1 MSRYKPPFR
10 LSMGNKILRFAH
22 AKYHYFLLFL
32 YKINKEDLPFMYS
45 LVFWCEFIDAVDF
58 FGSCLCDPCHSL
70 CVIVKVNT
78 PSQKLQNQNVFAK
91 NSAFVSPFYRR
102 IFCFSLVLK
111 SLPFPAYLKPEKG
124 TPFGRISPK
133 MRPLHRN
140 TPEGIIFSLTLFDV
154 RLSYF
159 ICHCWPFSLIISVLL
174 DLYLVTLLKGFR
186 EISRSSLS
194 EPFLSSGFLVLPG
207 T

>member
-1 MSRYKPPFR
+1 
-10 LSMGNKILRFAH
+10 
-22 AKYHYFLLFL
+22 
-32 YKINKEDLPFMYS
+32 MYS
-45 LVFWCEFIDAVDF
+45 LVFWCEFIDAVRF

-70 CVIVKVNT
+70 RVIVNRLSLETAVNT

-102 IFCFSLVLK
+102 IFCFSVVLK
-111 SLPFPAYLKPEKG
+111 SLPFPACLKPEKG

-133 MRPLHRN
+133 RALHRN

-159 ICHCWPFSLIISVLL
+159 ICHCWPFSLIISGLL
-174 DLYLVTLLKGFR
+174 DLYL
-186 EISRSSLS
+186 
-194 EPFLSSGFLVLPG
+194 
-207 T
+207 

>member
-133 MRPLHRN
+133 RPLHRN

-159 ICHCWPFSLIISVLL
+159 ICNL
-174 DLYLVTLLKGFR
+174 
-186 EISRSSLS
+186 RSG
-194 EPFLSSGFLVLPG
+194 PI
-207 T
+207 